1 MDAQLF
7 SIKNPMDILNNNDF
21 LLNANVGRLVQE
33 GEHARMDDIQGTV
46 GVSFFNDAGDIDFTC
61 TCEGERKIQLAPVK
75 DTKVGGWGSGDQ
87 QLFTHLARSS
97 RYSRCSPRE

>member
-1 MDAQLF
+1 MT
-7 SIKNPMDILNNNDF
+7 

-61 TCEGERKIQLAPVK
+61 TCEGERKIQLASIK
-75 DTKVGGWGSGDQ
+75 GTKGRARGRGSGDQ

-97 RYSRCSPRE
+97 RYSRCSPREW